1 MKRTLI
7 AVAVSAVAITASAA
21 LIVIQRD
28 EAGPVTPTLVDETS
42 SAGVDHAYD
51 GEYPFFVGG
60 GVATFDCSGDG
71 MPDLYFAG
79 GTNEASMY
87 VNKSSIG
94 GALRFERKQS
104 PVTDLTLVTGAYP
117 MDIDNDA
124 TLDLVVLR
132 RGANVILRG
141 LGDCTFEDA
150 TAALG
155 INAGNDWT
163 VSFAATWEPGMQH
176 PTLAFGSYLVPD
188 TFDCAPVRFMRPNVG
203 GTASAAVGS
212 TAGDAAG
219 STERYTVTDLPAHCT
234 LSLLFSDWNRD
245 RGVDLRVSNDRNY
258 DREAREQLWR
268 VRSGEPVRE
277 YTTDDGWRD
286 LTIWGMGI
294 ASFDLT
300 GDGKPEVYLTSQADN
315 KLQTLD
321 DDATGPSYRDIALAR
336 GATATRPYTGGDV
349 LPSTAWHPEF
359 DDVNNDGTI
368 DLFVSKGNVE
378 GQVDYAAFDPNN
390 LLLGQADGTFVERG
404 DAAGIANGARS
415 RGAAVVDLNL
425 DGLLDLVVVNRRV
438 LVEIRRNVG
447 NGTAD
452 EPRTLGHWVSLRV
465 NQPAPNTQAVG
476 AIVEVRTAN
485 RTITREITV
494 GGGHASGEAGWLHF
508 GIGASNTADVR
519 VTYPGGKPGSW
530 QTVEADAFYM
540 VQPGSAPVRWQPN
553 RD

>member
-1 MKRTLI
+1 
-7 AVAVSAVAITASAA
+7 
-21 LIVIQRD
+21 
-28 EAGPVTPTLVDETS
+28 
-42 SAGVDHAYD
+42 
-51 GEYPFFVGG
+51 
-60 GVATFDCSGDG
+60 
-71 MPDLYFAG
+71 
-79 GTNEASMY
+79 
-87 VNKSSIG
+87 
-94 GALRFERKQS
+94 
-104 PVTDLTLVTGAYP
+104 
-117 MDIDNDA
+117 
-124 TLDLVVLR
+124 
-132 RGANVILRG
+132 
-141 LGDCTFEDA
+141 
-150 TAALG
+150 
-155 INAGNDWT
+155 
-163 VSFAATWEPGMQH
+163 
-176 PTLAFGSYLVPD
+176 
-188 TFDCAPVRFMRPNVG
+188 
-203 GTASAAVGS
+203 
-212 TAGDAAG
+212 
-219 STERYTVTDLPAHCT
+219 
-234 LSLLFSDWNRD
+234 
-245 RGVDLRVSNDRNY
+245 VSNDRNY

-359 DDVNNDGTI
+359 DDVNNDGII

-390 LLLGQADGTFVERG
+390 LLLGQEDGTFVERG

-438 LVEIRRNVG
+438 PVEIRRNVG
-447 NGTAD
+447 SGTAD
-452 EPRTLGHWVSLRV
+452 EPRTLGRWVSLRV

-508 GIGASNTADVR
+508 GIGTSNTADVR
-519 VTYPGGKPGSW
+519 VTYPGDEPGSW